1 MALIVA
7 GAVERQPARSN
18 QAATV
23 HSSLRPPLKKRG
35 TTIAILYS
43 PYQLIQNPAG
53 FAKLH
58 RFPPRLFH

>member
-1 MALIVA
+1 MAIIVA
-7 GAVERQPARSN
+7 GAVERQPAGN
-18 QAATV
+18 DQAATV

-35 TTIAILYS
+35 TPIAILYI
-43 PYQLIQNPAG
+43 PYQLIRNPAS

>member
-1 MALIVA
+1 MAIIVA
-7 GAVERQPARSN
+7 GAVERQPAGSN
-18 QAATV
+18 QATTMD
-23 HSSLRPPLKKRG
+23 SSLRPPRKKRG

-43 PYQLIQNPAG
+43 PYQLIRNPAS